1 MPSVAE
7 PGHTPQFSASVS
19 RQLEDRYRFLIEQT
33 GQIIFEYDI
42 FSGQIT
48 WTGAIELLTGF
59 TEEEFSHTDILAWGE
74 MIHPDDRDMAVS
86 HLYDCM
92 KQELPYHLVYR
103 FLKKDSGYFFVESNG
118 VFLRDEDGQV
128 VRMIGTMK
136 DVSAQKQME
145 EHLRQVQK
153 MDSIGTLAGGIAH
166 DFNNILNII
175 VGSATL
181 LQKDFSN
188 PEKNAKRIENI
199 LKSAERGGGLVRQLL
214 TFARKND
221 MLIEA
226 VRVND
231 VIRDLVKMLSETFP
245 KGIVLEMELAGEL
258 PVIFADVNHLHQ
270 VLLNLCVNSRDA
282 MPDGGTITLRSR
294 EIDRHQ
300 VPAHEH
306 SGSSTRYIEIAVT
319 DTGQGMDQATQQRIF
334 EPFFTTKGVGKG
346 TGLGLSVVF
355 GIIQNHK
362 GTLSVDS
369 TPGAGSAFKLYFP
382 VPDTQPVTP
391 DDEENEGSIPGGTE
405 TILLADDEGM
415 IREIVSSTLEAKGYT
430 VIQAED
436 GQQSLDLFLGKE
448 REIHLLVT
456 DLEMPRMGGA
466 ESFLKMKEKN
476 PGLRAVVISG
486 YISPELRASLTKAG
500 VKALIHK
507 PFKPEQLLRI
517 IRGILDPSPDGQS
530 RVS

>member
-1 MPSVAE
+1 MPE
-7 PGHTPQFSASVS
+7 NQN
-19 RQLEDRYRFLIEQT
+19 LEFFEKNDPAAAVERYRLLIEQT
-33 GQIIFEYDI
+33 GQIIYDYDI
-42 FSGQIT
+42 FSGHIE
-48 WTGAIELLTGF
+48 WTGAIEPLTGF
-59 TEEEFSHTDILAWGE
+59 TVEDFRSTDILGWE
-74 MIHPDDRDMAVS
+74 ELIHPDDRDHAMTL
-86 HLYDCM
+86 LYECM
-92 KQELPYHLVYR
+92 KTESKYHVHYR
-103 FLKKDSGYFFVESNG
+103 FRKKDDEYFYVEDNG
-118 VFLRDEDGQV
+118 VFLRDSEGEII
-128 VRMIGTMK
+128 RMIGTMK
-136 DVSAQKQME
+136 DVSSEKKME

-181 LQKDFSN
+181 LQNDFSN

-199 LKSAERGGGLVRQLL
+199 LKSSDRGSGLVRQLL
-214 TFARKND
+214 TFARKNE

-226 VRVND
+226 VKVNE
-231 VIRDLVKMLSETFP
+231 VIRDLVKMVAETFP
-245 KGIVLEMELAGEL
+245 KGVDLKMELAEEL

-300 VPAHEH
+300 VPAHEQ
-306 SGSSTRYIEIAVT
+306 SGSSVRFIEISVS
-319 DTGQGMDQATQQRIF
+319 DTGLGMDKATQQRIF

-369 TPGAGSAFKLYFP
+369 TPGAGSTFKLYFP
-382 VPDTQPVTP
+382 VPDTQPAS
-391 DDEENEGSIPGGTE
+391 DDEDNFGSEIPGGTE
-405 TILLADDEGM
+405 TILLADDEWM

-436 GQQSLDLFLGKE
+436 GQQSLETFIEKGHD
-448 REIHLLVT
+448 INLLIT

-466 ESFLKMKEKN
+466 DSFTQMKTRRNNLK
-476 PGLRAVVISG
+476 AVVISG

-517 IRGILDPSPDGQS
+517 IRGILDKNPT
-530 RVS
+530 